1 MRQAGLTV
9 ALAEVQVYPKYTQ
22 LEGAGVLKG
31 VVDSFEYPAEIKPG
45 PFSSALQWLTTVF
58 SVMKRWAVVRQKRFA
73 ARAQVKATT
82 YQGLTLFVGG
92 LHFVMT
98 CAGKVAVMRVILE
111 GAVDALS
118 YLLLQGKSKPDSALA
133 FVTCTP

>member
-1 MRQAGLTV
+1 MQTV
-9 ALAEVQVYPKYTQ
+9 PLLDAD
-22 LEGAGVLKG
+22 
-31 VVDSFEYPAEIKPG
+31 DSFEYPAEIKPG

-133 FVTCTP
+133 FVTCTPWMNGFAAHPL